1 MANKQPRV
9 ALITGGTSGI
19 GAGTAKK
26 FADEGWHLILTG
38 RREDRLNYARDILDV
53 PVHTIVADITNV
65 GSMTKALAEIPA
77 PFDEV
82 EVLVNNAGHGIGTDE
97 KFQDADLEQ
106 LHVMVEANINAVL
119 TCTHVLLPGMI
130 ERERGHVI
138 NLGSIFHRY
147 PYPMSHVYNSTKA
160 FVENFTQGLRADL
173 LGTNVKVSTI
183 EPGLVMT
190 EFVERRFH
198 GDIELIKKRLGDAD
212 GLLPEDIADC
222 IWFCVNTPRRMSV
235 SRLEVVMTDQ
245 APGPNLIIN

>member
-1 MANKQPRV
+1 MTDKQPRV
-9 ALITGGTSGI
+9 ALITGATAGI

-26 FADEGWHLILTG
+26 FADEGWHLVLTG
-38 RREDRLNYARDILDV
+38 RREDRLNHARDTLDV
-53 PVHTIVADITNV
+53 PVHTIVADVTN
-65 GSMTKALAEIPA
+65 MTAMTEALAALPV
-77 PFDEV
+77 PFNAV
-82 EVLVNNAGHGIGTDE
+82 EVLVNNAGHGIGTD
-97 KFQDADLEQ
+97 KNFQDTDLKQ
-106 LHVMVEANINAVL
+106 LHVIVEANINAVL
-119 TCTHVLLPGMI
+119 TCTRLLLPGMI
-130 ERERGHVI
+130 ERKRGHII

-160 FVENFTQGLRADL
+160 FVENLTQGLRADL

-183 EPGLVMT
+183 EPGLVLT

-198 GDIELIKKRLGDAD
+198 GDMELIKKRLGDAD

-245 APGPNLIIN
+245 APAPNLIIN